1 MQLGEQYIPQAAKYD
16 HVFSKRQKKN
26 RVELVTDFPEN
37 NDAEMIMALQI
48 HPHCRCMLTRN
59 VSCDEQSEWTCIHDI
74 NEEPL
79 RSDDEQEE
87 VEPQPKRKRTTTLA
101 NRSAL
106 NEPQDQDTDAL
117 PPRQPRRPMRM
128 GTVQVFHLDNAGAGR
143 VAAGTA
149 SVSTR
154 TDTFIPDIW
163 AAEVTVQERAIRQ
176 NRARNS
182 NNHVSGYNF
191 VYAISSGVLPLR
203 PSVASRLMVNSS
215 SPRLLTTSWSPT
227 SPRTTTPR

>member
-1 MQLGEQYIPQAAKYD
+1 MIFQPGIYRLMQLGEQYIPQAAKYD

-48 HPHCRCMLTRN
+48 HPHCCCMLTRN

-74 NEEPL
+74 NEEPV
-79 RSDDEQEE
+79 RSEDEQDE
-87 VEPQPKRKRTTTLA
+87 VEPQPKRKRVSTTLA
-101 NRSAL
+101 SRSSL
-106 NEPQDQDTDAL
+106 NEPQDQDTVGL
-117 PPRQPRRPMRM
+117 TPRQARRPLRVSS
-128 GTVQVFHLDNAGAGR
+128 VQVFQLDNSGAGR
-143 VAAGTA
+143 GA
-149 SVSTR
+149 SDNPSVLTR
-154 TDTFIPDIW
+154 SDSFIPDIW

-176 NRARNS
+176 NRARVS

-203 PSVASRLMVNSS
+203 QLGANSLMGSS
-215 SPRLLTTSWSPT
+215 T
-227 SPRTTTPR
+227 SPRP